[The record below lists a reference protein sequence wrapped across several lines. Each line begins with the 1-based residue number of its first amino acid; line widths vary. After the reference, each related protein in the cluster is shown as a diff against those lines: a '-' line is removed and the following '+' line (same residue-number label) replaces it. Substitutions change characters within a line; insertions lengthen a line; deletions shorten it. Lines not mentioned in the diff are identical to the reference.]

1 MDSLQELKTKT
12 VTEIVYGISTT
23 PKPKPKREPAI
34 RDLTREFK

>member
-23 PKPKPKREPAI
+23 PKPKPKRESSVK
-34 RDLTREFK
+34 DLTREFK